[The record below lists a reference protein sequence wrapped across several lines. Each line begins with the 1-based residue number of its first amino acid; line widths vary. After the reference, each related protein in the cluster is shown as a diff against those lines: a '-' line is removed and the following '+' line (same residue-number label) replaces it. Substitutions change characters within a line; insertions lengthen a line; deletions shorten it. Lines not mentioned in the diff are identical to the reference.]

1 MQFHCWAGGATDTRA
16 MSTSYVCF
24 NSRDELLKV
33 DLKRVVFFEAE
44 TNYTKIVLSNG
55 LSNLVLLNLG
65 KMEDLLSA
73 RTKEDSSKFARI
85 GKRYIVNMSYIYRI
99 NVLKQELTLSDQR
112 FFSQTLSISKD
123 ALKKLKELMSP
134 SSVAKTEQ

>member
-1 MQFHCWAGGATDTRA
+1 MASSFV
-16 MSTSYVCF
+16 YF

-65 KMEDLLSA
+65 KMEDLLSV
-73 RTKEDSSKFARI
+73 RTKEDSGMFARI

-134 SSVAKTEQ
+134 SSVAKTKQ

>member
-1 MQFHCWAGGATDTRA
+1 MA
-16 MSTSYVCF
+16 SSYIYF

-33 DLKRVVFFEAE
+33 DLNRVVYFEAE

-55 LSNLVLLNLG
+55 LSNLVLMNLG
-65 KMEDLLSA
+65 KMEELLSV
-73 RTKEDSSKFARI
+73 RTKEDSRSFARI

-134 SSVAKTEQ
+134 SSAKEAKQ